1 MISTMPK
8 IELSDSAYHRLLRQ
22 STSFADSAEDVVLR
36 LLDLAEHSVNTQP
49 HKPNQR
55 EASRATPGSILPE
68 REYWRPI
75 LDIIAE
81 AGGSAAANDV
91 IEVLG
96 ERMKDAFKARDLDL
110 LKMGEVRWRNRAR
123 FARLRMREQGLLS
136 QTSHRGLWEITDA
149 GRRYLAGG

>member
-1 MISTMPK
+1 
-8 IELSDSAYHRLLRQ
+8 LGQAVWL
-22 STSFADSAEDVVLR
+22 VVLCSFSY
-36 LLDLAEHSVNTQP
+36 SVGVSIP
-49 HKPNQR
+49 
-55 EASRATPGSILPE
+55 RAL
-68 REYWRPI
+68 WRKH
-75 LDIIAE
+75 LHAATDRR
-81 AGGSAAANDV
+81 GSAAANDV
-91 IEVLG
+91 IEALG